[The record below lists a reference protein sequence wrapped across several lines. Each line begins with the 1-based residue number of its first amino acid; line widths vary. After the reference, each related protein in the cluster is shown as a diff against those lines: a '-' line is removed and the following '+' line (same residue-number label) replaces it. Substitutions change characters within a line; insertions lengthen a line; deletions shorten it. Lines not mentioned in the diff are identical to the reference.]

1 MLLHDV
7 AYVDNDA
14 HHFHW
19 SLRFHEIPLPQTGS
33 IAPGLLQ
40 STEDRRC
47 IGAHLPGQCG
57 T

>member
-47 IGAHLPGQCG
+47 IGAHLPG
-57 T
+57 